1 MEWRRAVIPALVLVV
16 TACTPATQ
24 YGAMQ
29 SHKYTGSPMFTMRE
43 EWGTPVSRTRFLNG
57 TRFYQ
62 FRKPNTD
69 CMVSV
74 WANDLD
80 IVYRLAVS
88 GPETCA
94 DRGAAT
100 SAP

>member
-1 MEWRRAVIPALVLVV
+1 MKPERWVAICALALAA
-16 TACTPATQ
+16 TACTPTIQ
-24 YGAMQ
+24 YGAQQ
-29 SHKYTGSPMFTMRE
+29 SHKYTGSPTFQAYE

-57 TRFYQ
+57 LRFYQ

-69 CMVSV
+69 CMMSA

-80 IVYRLAVS
+80 IIYRVAVS

-94 DRGAAT
+94 AH
-100 SAP
+100 S

>member
-1 MEWRRAVIPALVLVV
+1 VKQRRGIAIAALALAAA
-16 TACTPATQ
+16 ACTPATQ

-29 SHKYTGSPMFTMRE
+29 SQKYTGSPTFQMYE

-57 TRFYQ
+57 SHFYQ

-69 CMVSV
+69 CMVSA
-74 WANDLD
+74 WATDLD

-94 DRGAAT
+94 AR
-100 SAP
+100 S

>member
-1 MEWRRAVIPALVLVV
+1 MAIGSLVLAV

-29 SHKYTGSPMFTMRE
+29 SHKYSGSAVFTTRE
-43 EWGTPVSRTRFLNG
+43 EWGTPISRTRFLNG

-62 FRKPNTD
+62 FKKPNTD
-69 CMVSV
+69 CRMSA

-80 IVYRLAVS
+80 IIYRVAVS
-88 GPETCA
+88 GPESCA
-94 DRGAAT
+94 AG
-100 SAP
+100 SQG

>member
-1 MEWRRAVIPALVLVV
+1 VLQQRWIAIGFLTLALA
-16 TACTPATQ
+16 ACTPATQ

-29 SHKYTGSPMFTMRE
+29 SHKYTGSPVFQTRE

-69 CMVSV
+69 CMMSA
-74 WANDLD
+74 WANGLD
-80 IVYRLAVS
+80 IIYRVAVS
-88 GPETCA
+88 GPESCA
-94 DRGAAT
+94 AA
-100 SAP
+100 PQG